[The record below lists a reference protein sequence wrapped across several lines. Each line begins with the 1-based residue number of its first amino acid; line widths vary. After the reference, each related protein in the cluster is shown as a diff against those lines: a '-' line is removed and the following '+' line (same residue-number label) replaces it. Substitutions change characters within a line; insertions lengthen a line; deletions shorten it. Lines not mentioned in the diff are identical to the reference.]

1 MKSVWSASQSRRL
14 LGALVAVGLA
24 VLFTA
29 GLTAGLNTSSANK
42 QGRYDPTRGNNE
54 EQGVTNTTQVKE
66 SNDDMWTFNTVG
78 IPNTGSNGL
87 SLFHPSVTTGFEEQG
102 NDGTL
107 KREVNTSHYN
117 QSTVAN
123 STTVTPN
130 NQSTVA
136 NTRTVTPYNQSI
148 VANTRTVTPYNQSI
162 VANTRTVTPYN
173 QSIVA
178 STRTGIRYN
187 QSTVSQA
194 TTVIGYSQTTVA
206 NTRTVAP
213 YNQSIVANTRT
224 VAPYNQS
231 IVANTRTVAPYNQS
245 TVSQATAVIRY
256 SQTTFGNTRTVAPY
270 NQSTV
275 CNTATVSLYN
285 LLTVPESAM
294 LSRTKSTVDNTTTSA
309 HTRSTVIGPAAGDS
323 QTGHQ
328 PGVTTRANVQH
339 SNPGTVGTET
349 RADLVTPAEPTTSSP
364 HFCTT
369 NASDSIYIADTI
381 RYVTNTDFVKCFQK
395 RKWSH

>member
-1 MKSVWSASQSRRL
+1 MKSVWLASQSRRL
-14 LGALVAVGLA
+14 LGALVAVGPA
-24 VLFTA
+24 VLFIA
-29 GLTAGLNTSSANK
+29 GLTAGLNTSSANN
-42 QGRYDPTRGNNE
+42 QGRYDPTHGNNE

-66 SNDDMWTFNTVG
+66 SNDGMWTFNTVG

-87 SLFHPSVTTGFEEQG
+87 PLFHPSVTTGFEEQG

-123 STTVTPN
+123 TTTVTPYN
-130 NQSTVA
+130 QSTVANTTTVTPYNQSTVANTTTVTPYNQSTVA

-148 VANTRTVTPYNQSI
+148 A
-162 VANTRTVTPYN
+162 
-173 QSIVA
+173 A
-178 STRTGIRYN
+178 STRTSIRYN
-187 QSTVSQA
+187 QSTVSQ
-194 TTVIGYSQTTVA
+194 TTTTYNQTTVA

-213 YNQSIVANTRT
+213 YNQST
-224 VAPYNQS
+224 VG
-231 IVANTRTVAPYNQS
+231 S
-245 TVSQATAVIRY
+245 TT
-256 SQTTFGNTRTVAPY
+256 
-270 NQSTV
+270 
-275 CNTATVSLYN
+275 TVSLYN

-294 LSRTKSTVDNTTTSA
+294 LSRTQSTVDNTTTSA
-309 HTRSTVIGPAAGDS
+309 HTRSAVIGPATGIL

-349 RADLVTPAEPTTSSP
+349 RADLVTPAQPTTLPP

-369 NASDSIYIADTI
+369 NETDSIYIAKTV

-395 RKWSH
+395 SKWSH

>member
-14 LGALVAVGLA
+14 LGAFVAVGPA

-42 QGRYDPTRGNNE
+42 HGRYDPTHGNNE

-87 SLFHPSVTTGFEEQG
+87 PLFHPSVTTGSEEQG

-123 STTVTPN
+123 TTTVTPY

-136 NTRTVTPYNQSI
+136 NTRTVTPYSQS
-148 VANTRTVTPYNQSI
+148 V
-162 VANTRTVTPYN
+162 
-173 QSIVA
+173 VA

-187 QSTVSQA
+187 QSTVSQT
-194 TTVIGYSQTTVA
+194 TTVIRYNQTTVA
-206 NTRTVAP
+206 NTRTA
-213 YNQSIVANTRT
+213 
-224 VAPYNQS
+224 
-231 IVANTRTVAPYNQS
+231 APYNQS
-245 TVSQATAVIRY
+245 TVGS
-256 SQTTFGNTRTVAPY
+256 TTTL
-270 NQSTV
+270 
-275 CNTATVSLYN
+275 SLYN

-294 LSRTKSTVDNTTTSA
+294 LSRTQSTGDNTATSA
-309 HTRSTVIGPAAGDS
+309 DTRSTVIGPAAGDS

-349 RADLVTPAEPTTSSP
+349 SGDLDTPAQPTTLSP

-369 NASDSIYIADTI
+369 NETDSVYIADTV
-381 RYVTNTDFVKCFQK
+381 RYVTNTDFQKCFQK
-395 RKWSH
+395 SKWSH

>member
-42 QGRYDPTRGNNE
+42 QCRYDPTRGNNE

-148 VANTRTVTPYNQSI
+148 VA
-162 VANTRTVTPYN
+162 
-173 QSIVA
+173 

-256 SQTTFGNTRTVAPY
+256 SQTTFANTRTVAPY

>member
-1 MKSVWSASQSRRL
+1 MKSVRIASQTRRL
-14 LGALVAVGLA
+14 LRALVAVGPA

-66 SNDDMWTFNTVG
+66 SNDDMWNFNTVG

-148 VANTRTVTPYNQSI
+148 VANTRTV
-162 VANTRTVTPYN
+162 
-173 QSIVA
+173 
-178 STRTGIRYN
+178 
-187 QSTVSQA
+187 
-194 TTVIGYSQTTVA
+194 
-206 NTRTVAP
+206 
-213 YNQSIVANTRT
+213 
-224 VAPYNQS
+224 
-231 IVANTRTVAPYNQS
+231 APYNQS

-256 SQTTFGNTRTVAPY
+256 SQTTFANKRTVAPY

>member
-14 LGALVAVGLA
+14 LGASVAVGPA
-24 VLFTA
+24 VLFIA

-42 QGRYDPTRGNNE
+42 HGRYDPTRGNNE

-66 SNDDMWTFNTVG
+66 SNDDMWAFNTVG

-87 SLFHPSVTTGFEEQG
+87 PLFHPSVTTGFEEQG

-123 STTVTPN
+123 STTVTPY

-136 NTRTVTPYNQSI
+136 NTT
-148 VANTRTVTPYNQSI
+148 
-162 VANTRTVTPYN
+162 
-173 QSIVA
+173 
-178 STRTGIRYN
+178 
-187 QSTVSQA
+187 
-194 TTVIGYSQTTVA
+194 
-206 NTRTVAP
+206 
-213 YNQSIVANTRT
+213 
-224 VAPYNQS
+224 
-231 IVANTRTVAPYNQS
+231 
-245 TVSQATAVIRY
+245 
-256 SQTTFGNTRTVAPY
+256 
-270 NQSTV
+270 
-275 CNTATVSLYN
+275 TVSLYN
-285 LLTVPESAM
+285 LLTVAETTTILKRIESAVNKTRTSPHSWSTDDNTATA
-294 LSRTKSTVDNTTTSA
+294 LPHSRSTDDNTATTSPHSRSNVYSSTTISPHSGSTVDNTTITVAPYSQSTGADPLRYSVQPKHSA
-309 HTRSTVIGPAAGDS
+309 VIGPAAGIS

-349 RADLVTPAEPTTSSP
+349 RADLVNPAQPATLSP

-369 NASDSIYIADTI
+369 NETDNAYIADTV
-381 RYVTNTDFVKCFQK
+381 RHFTNTDFLKCDVLTRSEKCKCSNKYCIATKAVSVYEKDALLEFTRDSQHHDLD
-395 RKWSH
+395 RLCRQRPILI